1 MAGPIDDIL
10 AMFGSGQAEA
20 GTPQAPPSP
29 VSGFFESLLSG
40 ASRGAQQAAT
50 TSTFGQKLQG
60 WLAQGQSQVAAQ
72 NLFGNPVILFAV
84 LGLTVLGIMFVVKR

>member
-1 MAGPIDDIL
+1 MDEIL
-10 AMFGSGQAEA
+10 QMFGVGQAA
-20 GTPQAPPSP
+20 GGGTPQAPPAPS
-29 VSGFFESLLSG
+29 SGFFDALLSG

-50 TSTFGQKLQG
+50 TSTLGQKLQG
-60 WLAQGQSQVAAQ
+60 WLTQGQSQVAAQ